1 MPDLARDI
9 EPLADPVLVQV
20 GELGGHVIL
29 ADRAEEP
36 LWLVLRDLG
45 VSVCAD
51 GANGLTRGT
60 PARARELGL
69 HIEPARNS
77 VPLAAY
83 HPSDRGPRGGW
94 LPAGRKPLG
103 LDAPE
108 NGLGR
113 DGRPVGWLTTRD
125 APAGYIQPEGAPA
138 PGYYVS
144 TTALFDGVRR
154 EHDPRRYFD
163 SAALPGFVLP
173 GRDLDP
179 YRVQLGD
186 LALVQWGPYKIWAQ
200 AFDIG
205 PAGRMLELSVQAC
218 HALGIPDCARSGGVP
233 SGVDITILPGSRR
246 WFGRPPRPESLD
258 EINRVGIAAARAVGL
273 QTGPM
278 K

>member
-9 EPLADPVLVQV
+9 EPPTDPVLVQ
-20 GELGGHVIL
+20 LGKLGPHAIW
-29 ADRAEEP
+29 ADRSEEP

-45 VSVCAD
+45 GTVCAD
-51 GANGLTRGT
+51 GANGLTRGNA
-60 PARARELGL
+60 ARARELGL
-69 HIEPARNS
+69 HIDPARSS

-83 HPSDRGPRGGW
+83 HPSDLGARAGW

-108 NGLGR
+108 NGL
-113 DGRPVGWLTTRD
+113 DLKGRPVGWLTTRA

-138 PGYYVS
+138 PGYYAS
-144 TTALFDGVRR
+144 TTALQDPRWR

-163 SAALPGFVLP
+163 AAALPGFVLP

-186 LALVQWGPYKIWAQ
+186 VALVQWGPFKVWAQ

-205 PAGRMLELSVQAC
+205 PAGRMLELSVHAC
-218 HALGIPDCARSGGVP
+218 HALGIPDCARSGGVED
-233 SGVDITILPGSRR
+233 GVNITILPGSHR
-246 WFGRPPRPESLD
+246 WFGRSPRPESLD

-273 QTGPM
+273 RKSAP
-278 K
+278 